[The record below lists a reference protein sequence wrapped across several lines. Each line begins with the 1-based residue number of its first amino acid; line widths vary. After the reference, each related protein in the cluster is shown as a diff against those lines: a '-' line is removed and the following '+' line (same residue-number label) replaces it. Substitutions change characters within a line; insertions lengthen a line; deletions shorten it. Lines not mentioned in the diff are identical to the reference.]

1 MITSTR
7 RLHSVNVTLCNKI
20 KTKVTH
26 CNNKR
31 ENQRIRR
38 KLAHFV
44 GCQTLELAVFDTS
57 AVKLD
62 GALIG
67 RIYLMKFTA
76 IAAIS
81 SIALS
86 SATSAIAGPEAE
98 VLHWW
103 TSGGEAKSVAVL
115 QKEFADNGGTWTDM
129 PVAGG
134 GGDAAMAALR
144 ARVLSGNA
152 PTAVQLKGPAIQEW
166 YEEGVLAD
174 ISSVA
179 EAQGWSAVL
188 PASIAGHM
196 KCEGSWCAAPVNVH
210 RVDWIWANASVLE
223 ANGIDM
229 PSTWDEFNAAAEK
242 LQAAGI
248 IPLAHGGQA
257 WQDATVFEAVALG
270 ILGANGFH
278 KAFVELDEETLTS
291 DAMVAVFDQM
301 RKMRGYVDPNFSGR
315 DWNLATAMVM
325 NGEAAFQIMGDW
337 AKGEFMAAGK
347 VPGEDFLCLSTPGEG
362 FLYNVDSFAMF
373 AVDGEDKTQGQ
384 NLLAELI
391 VGQNFQ
397 KVFNLNKGSIPA
409 RTDVALDEFD
419 TCAHISAADMS
430 ASSLSGSLLPSYAH
444 GMALRGAQS
453 GAITDVVTA
462 HFNSDMSSAE
472 AVAQLAKAVA
482 NSY

>member
-1 MITSTR
+1 MKSYV
-7 RLHSVNVTLCNKI
+7 L
-20 KTKVTH
+20 
-26 CNNKR
+26 
-31 ENQRIRR
+31 
-38 KLAHFV
+38 
-44 GCQTLELAVFDTS
+44 GAVS
-57 AVKLD
+57 
-62 GALIG
+62 GIALI
-67 RIYLMKFTA
+67 A
-76 IAAIS
+76 SNVAHAE
-81 SIALS
+81 
-86 SATSAIAGPEAE
+86 PQAE
-98 VLHWW
+98 VLHYW

-115 QKEFADNGGTWTDM
+115 QEEFAANGGTWTDM

-134 GGDAAMAALR
+134 GGDAAMTALR

-174 ISSVA
+174 ISAVA
-179 EAQGWSAVL
+179 EANDWDAVL

-196 KCEGSWCAAPVNVH
+196 KCEGTWCAAPVNVH
-210 RVDWIWANASVLE
+210 RVDWIWANADVLS

-229 PSTWDEFNAAAEK
+229 PSTWDEFNAAAAK
-242 LQAAGI
+242 LQPAGI

-270 ILGANGFH
+270 ILGADGYR
-278 KAFVELDEETLTS
+278 KAFVDLDTDTLTS

-301 RKMRGYVDPNFSGR
+301 RLMRGYVDGNFSGR
-315 DWNLATAMVM
+315 DRNLATAMVM

-337 AKGEFMAAGK
+337 AKGEFIAAGK
-347 VPGEDFLCLSTPGEG
+347 APGEDFLCASTPGEG

-373 AVDGEDKTQGQ
+373 DVDGDDKKAGQ
-384 NLLAELI
+384 ALLAELV

-419 TCAHISAADMS
+419 SCAILSSDDMT
-430 ASSLSGSLLPSYAH
+430 ASSEGGSLLPSYAH

-462 HFNSDMSSAE
+462 HFNSDMSSSD
-472 AVAQLAKAVA
+472 AVQMLANAIA
-482 NSY
+482 NSL